1 MKPAPFKYYAP
12 QSVPEVLEL
21 LTEYGYD
28 AKVLAGGQSLVPMM
42 NFRLVQPAVLV
53 DINNIPEL
61 SYIDTHE
68 KGIRI
73 GAMVRHSQAEKDSLI
88 KERAP
93 LIYESMPQIAT
104 TQIRNRGTIGGS
116 LAHADPSAELVV
128 VSTALEANFKIQNQK
143 GERVIPASEFFVGLL
158 MTCMEPDDLLVEI
171 QIPPLPDRSGW
182 SLKEVARRPHDFAL
196 VGVAAVLALD
206 KKGRCSE
213 ARLVYLSAGDGPISA
228 PEAAGMLIGE
238 EITPELITAA
248 AEKASADEIDPGS
261 DIHATADFRRHL
273 ANVLT
278 RRALEEALQR
288 AKGGKG
294 DDHGK
299 YI

>member
-21 LTEYGYD
+21 LNEHGYD

-42 NFRLVQPAVLV
+42 NFRLVQPAVIV

-61 SYIDTHE
+61 SYIDSHN

-73 GAMVRHSQAEKDSLI
+73 GAMVRHSQAEKAPLI
-88 KERAP
+88 KEKAP
-93 LIYESMPQIAT
+93 LIHETMPQIAT
-104 TQIRNRGTIGGS
+104 AQIRNRGTIGGS

-128 VSTALEANFKIQNQK
+128 VSTALDARFKIQNQK
-143 GERVIPASEFFVGLL
+143 GERVLPANEFFVGLL
-158 MTCMEPDDLLVEI
+158 MTAMEPDDMLVEI
-171 QIPPLPDRSGW
+171 PIPPLPARSGW

-196 VGVAAVLALD
+196 VGVAAVLTLD
-206 KKGRCSE
+206 KKERCTG

-228 PEAAGMLIGE
+228 PAAAGMLVGE

-248 AEKASADEIDPGS
+248 AEKAAADEIDPGS
-261 DIHATADFRRHL
+261 DIHATAEFRRHL

-288 AKGGKG
+288 AKGGK
-294 DDHGK
+294 
-299 YI
+299 

>member
-21 LTEYGYD
+21 LTEHGYD

-42 NFRLVQPAVLV
+42 NFRLVQPAVVV

-61 SYIDTHE
+61 AYIESHQD
-68 KGIRI
+68 GIRI
-73 GAMVRHSQAEKDSLI
+73 GAMTRHSQAEKDPLI
-88 KERAP
+88 KEKAP
-93 LIYESMPQIAT
+93 LIHETMPQIAT
-104 TQIRNRGTIGGS
+104 VQIRNRGTIGGS
-116 LAHADPSAELVV
+116 LSHADASAELVV
-128 VSTALEANFKIQNQK
+128 VSTALEAQFKIQNQQ
-143 GERVIPASEFFVGLL
+143 GERLVPTSEFFLGLL
-158 MTCMEPDDLLVEI
+158 MTSLEPEDLLVEI
-171 QIPPLPDRSGW
+171 QFPPMPDRSGW

-206 KKGRCSE
+206 KNERCSE

-228 PEAAGMLIGE
+228 PDAAAMLVGE
-238 EITPELITAA
+238 DITPDLITEA

-261 DIHATADFRRHL
+261 DIHATAGFRRHL

-288 AKGGKG
+288 AKGGN
-294 DDHGK
+294 
-299 YI
+299 

>member
-12 QSVPEVLEL
+12 RSVPEVLSL
-21 LTEYGYD
+21 LAEHGYD

-42 NFRLVQPAVLV
+42 NFRLVQPAVMV

-61 SYIDTHE
+61 AGIQGNKE
-68 KGIRI
+68 GIRL
-73 GAMVRHSQAEKDSLI
+73 GAMVRHSQAEKDPLV
-88 KERAP
+88 KEKAP
-93 LIYESMPQIAT
+93 LIFETMPQIAT

-128 VSTALEANFKIQNQK
+128 VSTALEAQFKIQSLK
-143 GERVIPASEFFVGLL
+143 GERVIPASEFFIGLL
-158 MTCMEPDDLLVEI
+158 MTSMEPDELLVEI
-171 QIPPLPDRSGW
+171 QIPDMPARSGW

-196 VGVAAVLALD
+196 VGVAAVLTLD
-206 KKGRCSE
+206 KKDRPTD

-228 PEAAGMLIGE
+228 PAAAGMLVGE
-238 EITPELITAA
+238 EVTPDLITAA

-278 RRALEEALQR
+278 RRALEEAYQR
-288 AKGGKG
+288 AKGGK
-294 DDHGK
+294 
-299 YI
+299 